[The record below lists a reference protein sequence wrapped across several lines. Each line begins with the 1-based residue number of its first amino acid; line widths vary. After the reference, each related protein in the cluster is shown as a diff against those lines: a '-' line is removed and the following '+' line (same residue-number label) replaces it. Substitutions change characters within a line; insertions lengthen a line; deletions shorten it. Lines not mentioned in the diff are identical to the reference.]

1 MIKFFRKIRQKMLT
15 ENKFSK
21 YLLYAIGEIILVV
34 IGILIA
40 LWINNW
46 NQEQI
51 LTKQTDA
58 LLHNM
63 VLDLKT
69 DTTQFDHDIIR
80 LEKNI
85 TGGKLLLQ
93 NKPFESISADSLY
106 GLLPTDLIYYR
117 ITSQTFE
124 KFKSIG
130 LTKIGDSQE
139 LFNGISSYY
148 TNNSLILETLVNY
161 DKNESIETNNLWV
174 LDDEFEAPSF
184 DEGFGPYLDNE
195 IIRKNTLVKLVSSIK
210 SRNHIRQTLSR
221 KSLLVRVIKSRKKDA
236 ESLIS
241 SIQEELN
248 EK

>member
-69 DTTQFDHDIIR
+69 DTTQFDYNIIR

-106 GLLPTDLIYYR
+106 DLLPTDLIYYR

-248 EK
+248 KK

>member
-1 MIKFFRKIRQKMLT
+1 MLT

-21 YLLYAIGEIILVV
+21 YLIYAIGEIILVV

-51 LTKQTDA
+51 LTNQTDA

-63 VLDLKT
+63 VSDLKT
-69 DTTQFDHDIIR
+69 DRTQFDYDINR

-93 NKPFESISADSLY
+93 NKNFESISVDSLY

-148 TNNSLILETLVNY
+148 TNNSLILETLVNW
-161 DKNESIETNNLWV
+161 DKNESIETNNFWV

-195 IIRKNTLVKLVSSIK
+195 IIRKNNLVKLVSSIK

>member
-1 MIKFFRKIRQKMLT
+1 
-15 ENKFSK
+15 
-21 YLLYAIGEIILVV
+21 
-34 IGILIA
+34 
-40 LWINNW
+40 
-46 NQEQI
+46 
-51 LTKQTDA
+51 
-58 LLHNM
+58 M

-69 DTTQFDHDIIR
+69 DTTQFDYNIIR

-106 GLLPTDLIYYR
+106 DLLPTDLIYYR

-248 EK
+248 KK